1 MLLAILIGG
10 AILALALGLNPL
22 TFQRFTGVPEG
33 TPTAVATSIVVANT
47 PAAGAT
53 VAPVGAA
60 APAAAPTAI
69 PTQVAAAPAA
79 VQTAAPAATPAARPQ
94 QPETVAS
101 TTAAEPTTQAA
112 EPTAVSN
119 QEAEPT
125 PVQAAVPADLA
136 AAIVQ
141 GYDNYWS
148 VRVQA
153 SGDPNNPSVDLGSVM
168 AGDELQAANET
179 LAQYREQGVA
189 FSTTVHHQIWIT
201 AATAN
206 EATVVDRYVGQSV
219 RLNLDSKQPDGSDP
233 VTESYADA
241 FALRNIGGVWKVV
254 RQQPWE

>member
-1 MLLAILIGG
+1 MLLAILVGG

-22 TFQRFTGVPEG
+22 TFQKFGTEPEAN
-33 TPTAVATSIVVANT
+33 PAVATSVVVANT

-53 VAPVGAA
+53 VAPVGEA
-60 APAAAPTAI
+60 APAVAPTAI
-69 PTQVAAAPAA
+69 PTPVAAGPAA
-79 VQTAAPAATPAARPQ
+79 VQTAAPAATPVARAEQRETAA
-94 QPETVAS
+94 T
-101 TTAAEPTTQAA
+101 TTAAEPTVQAA

-119 QEAEPT
+119 DQAEPT

-136 AAIVQ
+136 AQIIQ

-153 SGDPNNPSVDLGSVM
+153 SGDPNNLSVDLGSVM
-168 AGDELQAANET
+168 ADDELQAANET
-179 LAQYREQGVA
+179 LAQYRQQGVA

>member
-22 TFQRFTGVPEG
+22 TFQKFGAEPAT
-33 TPTAVATSIVVANT
+33 TPGVATSIGAANT

-53 VAPVGAA
+53 VAPAGEL
-60 APAAAPTAI
+60 APAVAPTAI
-69 PTQVAAAPAA
+69 PTPVAAAPAA
-79 VQTAAPAATPAARPQ
+79 VKTVAAATPVTRAE
-94 QPETVAS
+94 QPETAA
-101 TTAAEPTTQAA
+101 TTTVAEPPVQAA
-112 EPTAVSN
+112 EPTPLSN
-119 QEAEPT
+119 EQAEPT
-125 PVQAAVPADLA
+125 PVQVAVPAALA
-136 AAIVQ
+136 AQIIQ

-153 SGDPNNPSVDLGSVM
+153 SGDPNNPNVDLGSVM

-179 LAQYREQGVA
+179 LAQYRQQGVA
-189 FSTTVHHQIWIT
+189 FTTTVHHQIWIT

-241 FALRNIGGVWKVV
+241 FALRNIDGVWKVV